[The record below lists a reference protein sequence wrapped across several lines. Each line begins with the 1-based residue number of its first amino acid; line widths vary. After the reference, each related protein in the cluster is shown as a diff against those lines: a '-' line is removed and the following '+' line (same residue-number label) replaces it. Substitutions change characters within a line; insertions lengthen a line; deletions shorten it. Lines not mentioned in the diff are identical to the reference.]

1 MECARAIGGDVGAG
15 ILTVLVRLTVG
26 LVAMYPLLDSRADV
40 LLYVISMRPLKGGH
54 DILTCSIVGPRPCA
68 LTQIQNQKVEYM
80 QSCWKNRPPRFSC
93 VQTSVYH

>member
-40 LLYVISMRPLKGGH
+40 LLLNCGTSTLRTDADPEPESGVYAVLLEEPPSSLLLRADERLPLTSSTTPLDFGRP
-54 DILTCSIVGPRPCA
+54 
-68 LTQIQNQKVEYM
+68 
-80 QSCWKNRPPRFSC
+80 
-93 VQTSVYH
+93 